1 MHMDI
6 LAPQGHLE
14 RLRIVLFALTAISL
28 SRPTP
33 AGEPSTAADAAA
45 LQEFALASP
54 ELQHMNDVLTTEMHR
69 IMDRRGG
76 TPAPEVT
83 KYVDAMPIDLGD
95 TRIPLHLRFVERQ
108 RREFVAGIAMAKRAT
123 AQNCINPDP
132 TAEQLQ
138 DPAVRAQILDG
149 IKCQRRGMDLY
160 QSGTHDVNQ
169 AYEAML
175 LELKL
180 PPHTRAS
187 MLARAHASTVAQDDQ
202 LAASYAKPREL
213 LQAKWDFFA
222 YLDAHIDHI
231 HYQNGAPVSDDPDVT
246 QTLQKLSKRAVSLAD

>member
-1 MHMDI
+1 
-6 LAPQGHLE
+6 
-14 RLRIVLFALTAISL
+14 
-28 SRPTP
+28 
-33 AGEPSTAADAAA
+33 
-45 LQEFALASP
+45 
-54 ELQHMNDVLTTEMHR
+54 
-69 IMDRRGG
+69 
-76 TPAPEVT
+76 
-83 KYVDAMPIDLGD
+83 
-95 TRIPLHLRFVERQ
+95 LHLRFIERQ

-149 IKCQRRGMDLY
+149 IKCQRQGMDLY

-180 PPHTRAS
+180 PPNTRAS
-187 MLARAHASTVAQDDQ
+187 MLARAHASTVAQDAT
-202 LAASYAKPREL
+202 LVSSYAKPREL
-213 LQAKWDFFA
+213 LQAKWDFFT

-231 HYQNGAPVSDDPDVT
+231 HYLNGVPVSDDPDVT
-246 QTLQKLSKRAVSLAD
+246 QALQKLSKRAASLAEQP